1 MGSDLQ
7 LTGLASGFDWKPVVE
22 QLVELE
28 AIPKQRLQSEKSA
41 NESKVSDLGLL
52 KSQLDTL
59 NGASKALSNEDLY
72 DARKIT
78 LDSDSAA
85 VLSASAAAG
94 TLTGTYKVEAHV
106 NTTASTI
113 YDVWFSGSTA
123 YHTGTIDISN
133 FAANVLDQ
141 ESKYVLSLVNNDYKY
156 QSKQKVGFSLL
167 RGKKETQRRTR
178 SYNVCNMI

>member
-28 AIPKQRLQSEKSA
+28 AIPKKRLQSEKSS
-41 NESKVSDLGLL
+41 NEGKISDLGLL

-85 VLSASAAAG
+85 VLSASAALCPWQRSSAHNSIPRPAP
-94 TLTGTYKVEAHV
+94 EAMAAPQGEMKYILILYV
-106 NTTASTI
+106 QYVII
-113 YDVWFSGSTA
+113 Y
-123 YHTGTIDISN
+123 
-133 FAANVLDQ
+133 
-141 ESKYVLSLVNNDYKY
+141 
-156 QSKQKVGFSLL
+156 
-167 RGKKETQRRTR
+167 
-178 SYNVCNMI
+178 YNPY